1 MSLRSFL
8 ETEHLHELIKDHK
21 WPLVLNELDTLLL
34 NAKEFESFDEAVWLF
49 EQIDNEFREKH
60 AEKYYFMMWKVAFN
74 SGKIKLAKS
83 YAEFLIG
90 RLIELK
96 RIPAIKKLKLEL
108 IEAGLFRTHK
118 KYNLI
123 DVIIGK
129 KGVVVDDI
137 YLCESH
143 PEMWKNTK
151 NILKNFLLEDKVW
164 TSDEWKLA
172 YEYVLK
178 FHYDKEIFLLLAEKS
193 QTLKKEDHKKRF
205 LLYLTTKKVNVKS
218 FTEKP
223 EKKKEQAND
232 SDLHIDYD
240 KLAMDVM
247 SGVIE
252 PSVNEQ
258 KRIII
263 SIQDFSKIELLE
275 KGKDMIVAFG
285 LLGMDKVVIHLCERL
300 LPLLRDVKER
310 ASTQFML
317 GQALFNNGEF
327 YKVIDLIDDTFDSEP
342 LVDEEVLAFN
352 YLKAE
357 SYLKLKKNKLAK
369 ELFLIIKK
377 NNPHYRLVGERLSH
391 LEEI

>member
-1 MSLRSFL
+1 MDP
-8 ETEHLHELIKDHK
+8 EHLNRLITDQN
-21 WPLVLNELDTLLL
+21 WPLVLRELDEILL
-34 NAKEFESFDEAVWLF
+34 NAKEFEELNTAVCLF
-49 EQIDNEFREKH
+49 EQIDNDYREKH
-60 AEKYYFMMWKVAFN
+60 AEKYYFNMWKVAFN
-74 SGKIKLAKS
+74 SGKVKLAKS
-83 YAEFLIG
+83 YAEFLLD

-96 RIPAIKKLKLEL
+96 RIPAIKKLKSEF
-108 IEAGLFRTHK
+108 IETGLFKTHK
-118 KYNLI
+118 KFNSV

-129 KGVVVDDI
+129 RGVSVDEL
-137 YLCESH
+137 YLCEAH
-143 PEMWKNTK
+143 PEMWKNSK
-151 NILKNFLLEDKVW
+151 NILKNFLLEDKAW
-164 TSDEWKLA
+164 ANEDWKLA

-178 FHYDKEIFLLLAEKS
+178 FHYDKDLFLMLTTLAEA
-193 QTLKKEDHKKRF
+193 LKKEAHKKKF
-205 LLYLTTKKVNVKS
+205 LLYLSTKKVNVKS
-218 FTEKP
+218 FTEVK
-223 EKKKEQAND
+223 EKKVEVKKE
-232 SDLHIDYD
+232 SDLHVDYD

-263 SIQDFSKIELLE
+263 SIKDFSKVELLE

-300 LPLLRDVKER
+300 LPLLTDVKDR

-317 GQALFNNGEF
+317 AQALFNNGEF

-342 LVDEEVLAFN
+342 LVDDEVMAFN

-357 SYLKLKKNKLAK
+357 SYLKLKKYKLAK

-377 NNPHYRLVGERLSH
+377 NSPHYRLVGERLRH
-391 LEEI
+391 LEEIK